1 MVTAPSASS
10 GALPSRARIVI
21 IGGGVGG
28 ASVAHHLTERGERDV
43 LLVERAELTSGSTFH
58 SAGLVG
64 QLRADPALTRMN
76 SWSAALYRRL
86 EEAGGDLAPGW
97 VESGSLRLASS
108 TGRMEEIGRQAV
120 WARRAGLPLELV
132 SAEEARVL
140 FPLMSTDGVLGAAYT
155 PTDGQVDPARLCTAL
170 AAMARANGATIAQR
184 TRVTAVE
191 TVQDATGRRRVTGVR
206 TDRGDG
212 DDSWVECDVIVDCGG
227 MFAAEIARLAGVRVP
242 IVPMSHQYVVTEAFL
257 PAGTGP
263 LPSLR
268 DPDLLVYYR
277 QELDG
282 LVMGGYE
289 RRSAPWTATA
299 RSVDAIPADFNG
311 RLLPPDWDR
320 FTQIIENAQVR
331 VPALGD
337 TGVRSMIN
345 GPEGFTPDNEFCLG
359 PTEVEGFFVAAGFCA
374 HGIAGAGGIGQ
385 VMAAWVLD
393 GDPGLDLWHMD
404 VRRFGPEYRSPGYT
418 LARVVENYES
428 YYDIRTPGSQRCA
441 GRPLKTSPAYPWH
454 AAHGAV
460 FGEKAGWERVEY
472 YGGDGTDAGDPVP
485 TGLRPRGWAG
495 HGWSPCVEPEHRAA
509 REAVALFD
517 ESSFAKIEISGPEA
531 AEFVAHAFAGRV
543 EGPPGSVVYTPA
555 LDDRGG
561 VAMDVTVTRTA
572 DDLFLVVTGTAS
584 GLHDL
589 AWLRG
594 RARSG
599 GFPGVRIADV
609 TGAWACFGL
618 WGPRARDVLAPL
630 TPADLSNA
638 AFPYPAM
645 REITVGDVPVRALRV
660 TFVGELGWELYCPT
674 EYGAG
679 LWRTLVEA
687 GRPHGLRPA
696 GYRAIE
702 SLRLEKGYRVWGADV
717 SRETTPDEAGL
728 GFAVRQGGGYAGAE
742 ALAVGGERGP
752 ARRLRAL
759 VLDDPRTVALGGEPV
774 RPARGADVLG
784 FVTSGGYG
792 YTVARSLAYALLPV
806 DCGPGTPV
814 QVEVD
819 GAWVAARVARDPLY
833 DPKGDRIRA

>member
-1 MVTAPSASS
+1 VTAPPAGS

-108 TGRMEEIGRQAV
+108 PQRMAEIRRQAA

-132 SAEEARVL
+132 SAGEAREL
-140 FPLMSTDGVLGAAYT
+140 FPLMSADGVLGAAYT
-155 PTDGQVDPARLCTAL
+155 PTDGQVDPARLCAAL
-170 AAMARANGATIAQR
+170 AATARANGATIAQR
-184 TRVTAVE
+184 TRVTAI
-191 TVQDATGRRRVTGVR
+191 TTARDSTGRGRVTGVR

-212 DDSWVECDVIVDCGG
+212 AESFTECEVVVDCGG

-242 IVPMSHQYVVTEAFL
+242 IVPMSHQYVVTEPFL

-299 RSVDAIPADFNG
+299 RTVDAIPADFNG

-320 FTQIIENAQVR
+320 FTEIVENAQVR

-359 PTEVEGFFVAAGFCA
+359 PTEVDGFFVAAGFCA

-418 LARVVENYES
+418 LGRVVENYES

-460 FGEKAGWERVEY
+460 FGEKAGWERVEH
-472 YGGDGTDAGDPVP
+472 YGGDVADQAPAE
-485 TGLRPRGWAG
+485 LRPRGWAG
-495 HGWSPCVEPEHRAA
+495 HGWSPRVEAEHRAT

-517 ESSFAKIEISGPEA
+517 ESSFAKIEITGPGA
-531 AEFVAHAFAGRV
+531 AAFVAHAFAGRV
-543 EGPPGSVVYTPA
+543 DGPPGSVVYTPA
-555 LDDRGG
+555 LDDDGG

-572 DDLFLVVTGTAS
+572 PEEFLVVTGTAS
-584 GLHDL
+584 GRHDL

-594 RARSG
+594 RARRG
-599 GFPGVRIADV
+599 GFSGVRIADV

-618 WGPRARDVLAPL
+618 WGPRARDVLGPL

-638 AFPYPAM
+638 AFPYPSM
-645 REITVGDVPVRALRV
+645 RELTVGDVPVRALRV

-728 GFAVRQGGGYAGAE
+728 GFAVRPGGGYAGAE
-742 ALAVGGERGP
+742 ALAAVRARGP

-774 RPARGADVLG
+774 RGVDPTRPAEVLG

-806 DCGPGTPV
+806 GCGPGTAV
-814 QVEVD
+814 EVEVD
-819 GAWVAARVARDPLY
+819 GEWVAARVARDPLY

>member
-1 MVTAPSASS
+1 
-10 GALPSRARIVI
+10 VI

-28 ASVAHHLTERGERDV
+28 ASVAHHLAERGERDV

-76 SWSAALYRRL
+76 AWSAALYRRL
-86 EEAGGDLAPGW
+86 EEAGGDRAPGW

-108 TGRMEEIGRQAV
+108 PERLEEIRRQAA
-120 WARRAGLPLELV
+120 WAQRAGLPLELL
-132 SAEEARVL
+132 SAREAAEL
-140 FPLMSTDGVLGAAYT
+140 FPLMSSDGVLGAAYT
-155 PTDGQVDPARLCTAL
+155 PTDGQVDPARLCYAL
-170 AAMARANGATIAQR
+170 AASARAAGVTIAQR
-184 TRVTAVE
+184 TRVTGIAI
-191 TVQDATGRRRVTGVR
+191 TDGRVTAVR
-206 TDRGDG
+206 TDRGE
-212 DDSWVECDVIVDCGG
+212 VECEVVVDCGG
-227 MFAAEIARLAGVRVP
+227 MFAPEIARLAGVRVP

-277 QELDG
+277 QEVDG

-299 RSVDAIPADFNG
+299 ASFDAIPADFNG
-311 RLLPPDWDR
+311 RLLEPDWDR
-320 FTQIIENAQVR
+320 FTEIVENAQVR

-337 TGVRSMIN
+337 VGVRSMIN

-359 PTEVEGFFVAAGFCA
+359 PTEVGGLFVAAGFCA

-385 VMAAWVLD
+385 AMAAWILD

-428 YYDIRTPGSQRCA
+428 YYDIRPPGHQRSA
-441 GRPLKTSPAYPWH
+441 GRPLRVSPAYPWH

-472 YGGDGTDAGDPVP
+472 YAGDGPVPGDP
-485 TGLRPRGWAG
+485 RPRGWAG
-495 HGWSPCVEPEHRAA
+495 HGWSPWVEPEHRAA

-517 ESSFAKIEISGPEA
+517 ESSFAKIEVTGPGA
-531 AEFVAHAFAGRV
+531 PAFVAHAFAGHV
-543 EGPPGSVVYTPA
+543 DGPAGAVTYTQA

-561 VAMDVTVTRTA
+561 VAMDVTVTRLGHET
-572 DDLFLVVTGTAS
+572 FLVVTGTAL
-584 GLHDL
+584 GRHDL
-589 AWLRG
+589 AWLRARAAG
-594 RARSG
+594 RAE
-599 GFPGVRIADV
+599 VTIADV
-609 TGAWACFGL
+609 TGAWACYGL

-638 AFPYPAM
+638 AFPYLTAQ
-645 REITVGDVPVRALRV
+645 ETTVGDVPVRALRV
-660 TFVGELGWELYCPT
+660 TYVGELGWELYCPA
-674 EYGAG
+674 EFGAG
-679 LWRTLVEA
+679 LWRTLIEA
-687 GRPHGLRPA
+687 GVRPA

-702 SLRLEKGYRVWGADV
+702 SLRLEKGYRVWGSDV
-717 SRETTPDEAGL
+717 TRETTPDEAGL
-728 GFAVRQGGGYAGAE
+728 AFAVRAGGGYAGAG
-742 ALAVGGERGP
+742 ALAAARERGIG
-752 ARRLRAL
+752 RRLRCL
-759 VLDDPRTVALGGEPV
+759 VLADPRTVALGSEPV
-774 RPARGADVLG
+774 RSGSGDVVG
-784 FVTSGGYG
+784 YVTSGGYG
-792 YTVARSLAYALLPV
+792 YTVGRSIAYALLPAGV
-806 DCGPGTPV
+806 APGAAV
-814 QVEVD
+814 QVQVD
-819 GAWVAARVARDPLY
+819 GEWTDAEVVRGPLY